1 MINAELDDLT
11 LQNDA
16 RQGERVIGEVYAF
29 LGRFVSYPSEHAH
42 VAHALWCAHT
52 HLMASWE
59 IYPTSRLPVS
69 RTRVR
74 KNSGP

>member
-1 MINAELDDLT
+1 MTNAELDDLT

-42 VAHALWCAHT
+42 VAQRAY
-52 HLMASWE
+52 ASDGVVGV
-59 IYPTSRLPVS
+59 YPTSRLPVS